1 MVCRFT
7 EAMAVTSSLEV
18 VTITMVKSVAAVAA
32 ANMNGKGQLSY
43 TWHQIE
49 YFYMGNF
56 I

>member
-1 MVCRFT
+1 
-7 EAMAVTSSLEV
+7 MAVTSSLEV

-43 TWHQIE
+43 TGTKLNIFTWVISFKP
-49 YFYMGNF
+49 YSNAM